1 MYEPG
6 IERLRRFALTI
17 GLVLLTYSLADISMK
32 PDSEVSVMG
41 IPFKVGR
48 PELLPVGLVIA
59 SLYSMI
65 RFYYYGFM
73 LKKSP
78 YRLRRDAI
86 EGLFNLGPSFRP
98 SLRGLKRKRVS
109 VYFASIKEFKSRTW
123 DEDRNKVEAYV
134 ADFPNIFPKFAGARA
149 SARLTWEQGHDEDG
163 EPTGTYYSAK
173 VSIPVKCRLAA
184 IVQDID
190 YFLPIGLNLISLA
203 IYFRIF

>member
-6 IERLRRFALTI
+6 IEKLRRFALAV
-17 GLVLLTYSLADISMK
+17 GLILLTYSLAGISMK
-32 PDSEVSVMG
+32 PDSEISVIG
-41 IPFKVGR
+41 LTFKVSR

-86 EGLFNLGPSFRP
+86 EGLINLGPSFRR

-109 VYFASIKEFKSRTW
+109 VYFGSIKEFESRTW
-123 DEDRNKVEAYV
+123 DEDRTKVEAYV

-149 SARLTWEQGHDEDG
+149 SAILKYDQSRDEDG
-163 EPTGTYYSAK
+163 EPAGIGYTAT
-173 VSIPVKCRLAA
+173 VSIPLWCRLAA
-184 IVQDID
+184 MVQDID
-190 YFLPIGLNLISLA
+190 YFLAIGLNVISLA
-203 IYFRIF
+203 IFFFCK